1 MGFLDIIPIVGHI
14 IDKIIPDPQ
23 AAAAAKLE
31 MLKLQISDSE
41 FVAKLANDV
50 TTAQVGV
57 NATEAASSSV
67 FVSGWRPCIG
77 WVCGAAFACNYV
89 VVPFAVFISNL
100 FGHTLAIP
108 HLDMSE
114 IMPVLLGMLG
124 LGALRTTEKIKGVAR

>member
-1 MGFLDIIPIVGHI
+1 MGFLDIVPIIGHI

-31 MLKLQISDSE
+31 MLKLQISDSQ
-41 FVAKLANDV
+41 FIAKLDNDV
-50 TTAQVGV
+50 ISAQVGV
-57 NATEAASSSV
+57 NATEASNDNV

-89 VVPFAVFISNL
+89 VVPLAVFVSNL
-100 FGHTLAIP
+100 FGHVLAIP